1 MADAELPSFE
11 EPGTPLVRPWPV
23 LAAGLAA
30 VAAGSLGP
38 MALDGAHAWALLT
51 IAGLVAVGAALAL
64 RLPFADPAGKDRW
77 ERAGM
82 LAAAAGGGGLGV
94 LALGATWESL
104 ALPLQVLSALALL
117 GAALVALPRGLA
129 VAVVGLL
136 LALHFGAIA
145 TAVVS
150 VAPPTG
156 RPLWISVQ
164 GNDPPTGQPP
174 WLSGQ
179 LMSRFYQP
187 YLSFIHLNNAYH
199 FYAPEPGP
207 VTLLWFRV
215 EFADGKSKWVKLPDH
230 DRARNG
236 LTIRRWG
243 GLSTNTGQVMPPPPL
258 NTPEQ
263 QRQWEEMVERR
274 NQAGFR
280 LSESAVLHSAV
291 WACAGPRS
299 TVADCTQ
306 ALWLAGPT
314 PMAISPPIP
323 PVIPPMAVG
332 QYRVPSVQVRLLLSS
347 LARYVARTTPHP
359 DGADQPVTG
368 VKVYRIEYT
377 NGPVEM
383 WRAGDDPRDPTL
395 YQATYQG
402 DFLPS
407 GELKPSCFRVTFG
420 AEGDPMQIEQDGLLY
435 WQIPIFREPSDED
448 VPEVPGPGGRP
459 PLLRGPLFNFVRI
472 HAGDRGEASN
482 P

>member
-23 LAAGLAA
+23 LATGQAA
-30 VAAGSLGP
+30 VAVGALGP
-38 MALDGAHAWALLT
+38 MALGGAHTWALLT
-51 IAGLVAVGAALAL
+51 IGGLVAVGAALAL

-82 LAAAAGGGGLGV
+82 LAAAAGGGALGV

-117 GAALVALPRGLA
+117 GAALVAVPRG
-129 VAVVGLL
+129 VAGAAVGLL

-145 TAVVS
+145 TAVVFVGS
-150 VAPPTG
+150 PIGQP
-156 RPLWISVQ
+156 RWLSVQ
-164 GNDPPTGQPP
+164 GNDPPTAQSP
-174 WLSGQ
+174 WLSVQ
-179 LMSRFYQP
+179 LMTRFGQP

-236 LTIRRWG
+236 LAIRRWG
-243 GLSTNTGQVMPPPPL
+243 GLSTSTGQVMPPPPL
-258 NTPEQ
+258 DTPEQ
-263 QRQWEEMVERR
+263 QTQWEERVERR
-274 NQAGFR
+274 NRAGIR
-280 LSESAVLHSAV
+280 LSEPAIRHSAV
-291 WACAGPRS
+291 WACAGPHS
-299 TVADCTQ
+299 TVADCCL

-314 PMAISPPIP
+314 PVAISPPLP
-323 PVIPPMAVG
+323 LLDPRLAVG
-332 QYRVPSVQVRLLLSS
+332 QYREPSVQVRLLLSS

-368 VKVYRIEYT
+368 VKVYRVDYT
-377 NGPVEM
+377 NGSVAM
-383 WRAGDDPRDPTL
+383 YRAGDDPRDPTL
-395 YQATYQG
+395 YSAAYQG

-420 AEGDPMQIEQDGLLY
+420 PDGDPLALEQDGLLY
-435 WQIPIFREPSDED
+435 WQIPILREPTDD
-448 VPEVPGPGGRP
+448 DAPEVPGPGGP
-459 PLLRGPLFNFVRI
+459 PLRHGPLFNFVRI
-472 HAGDRGEASN
+472 HAGDRGETSN